1 MQRMLSFFLTSCVVM
16 ALCGIAYAED
26 AKDVKDVKPPVVQNP
41 ESLVPTAAQIDAGRQ
56 NYIRYCADC
65 HGQDGEGKTGPKLVG
80 SLIVTGPVNGQIAVV
95 LQGEPH
101 TKMPSWGVSEVS
113 DGLIASIIT
122 YQRNAWGNN
131 NRKEYGKHAGGL
143 VTPEWVHGYRSKIQH
158 LPVKEEVRT

>member
-1 MQRMLSFFLTSCVVM
+1 M

-65 HGQDGEGKTGPKLVG
+65 HGQDGEGKTGAE
-80 SLIVTGPVNGQIAVV
+80 TGGKFNRHRPGEWANPRVV

-143 VTPEWVHGYRSKIQH
+143 VTPEWVHGYQ
-158 LPVKEEVRT
+158 